1 MTTWLITHPACLE
14 HDTGFGHPESPER
27 LRAILAALEAP
38 EFQFLQRLEAPQ
50 ASVEQIARVHDRDYV
65 ERMLASMPSAGQLA
79 LDGDTVICP
88 RSGEA
93 ALRAA
98 GALCM
103 AVDAVMNGE
112 VERAFCAVRPPGH
125 HAEPAQAMGFC
136 LFNNVAIG
144 AAHARAVHKLKRV
157 AVVDFD
163 VHHGNGTERMFAG
176 RKGYLY
182 LSSHQSPLYPGTG
195 ATSDNRPGNIFNL
208 PLPPYTSGMD
218 FRPMFQD
225 ELLRQLDEFKPEL
238 IFISAGFDGHIDDPL
253 ANLRLNERD
262 YAWATDEIVSIARKH
277 CKGRVISTLEGGYD
291 LPALTRSVVAHVKAL
306 L

>member
-14 HDTGFGHPESPER
+14 HDTGPGHPENVER
-27 LRAILAALEAP
+27 LRTVLAALEAP
-38 EFQFLQRLEAPQ
+38 AFQFLQRQEAPR
-50 ASVEQIARVHDRDYV
+50 ATIDQIARVHGRAYV
-65 ERMLASMPSAGQLA
+65 ERILADIPSDGYRA
-79 LDGDTVICP
+79 LDSDTVVCP

-93 ALRAA
+93 ALRAV

-103 AVDAVMNGE
+103 AVDAVVAGDAKR
-112 VERAFCAVRPPGH
+112 VFCAVRPPGH
-125 HAEPAQAMGFC
+125 HAEPEQAMGFC

-144 AAHARAVHKLKRV
+144 AAHAREAHKLKRV

-163 VHHGNGTERMFAG
+163 VHHGNGTASMFAG

-195 ATSDNRPGNIFNL
+195 AVSENRAGNIVNL
-208 PLPPYTSGMD
+208 TLPPYTNGMD

-225 ELLRQLDEFKPEL
+225 ELLHQLDAFAPEL
-238 IFISAGFDGHIDDPL
+238 VFISAGFDGHLDDPL

-262 YAWATDEIVSIARKH
+262 FGWATDEIVRIARKH
-277 CKGRVISTLEGGYD
+277 CDGRVISTLEGGYN
-291 LPALTRSVVAHVKAL
+291 LPALAHSVTAHVAAL